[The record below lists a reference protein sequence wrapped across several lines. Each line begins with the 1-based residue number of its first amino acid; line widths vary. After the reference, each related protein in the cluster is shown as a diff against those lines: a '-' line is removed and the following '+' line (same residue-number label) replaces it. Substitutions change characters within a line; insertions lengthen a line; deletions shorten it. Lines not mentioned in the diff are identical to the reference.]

1 RFLYVAGEKMSKRLG
16 NFFTVRDLTAP
27 ESDGGKG
34 IDPLAVRM
42 TLLSGH
48 YRKPFN
54 FTMKTLKGNVRHRE
68 RLDEVI
74 SLVGHPDDGV
84 GEYEGDT
91 GVVLQ
96 GMYEQALESMLDDLN
111 TPAALAQLFG
121 GTKMILGKGD
131 NMDETARAAARRW
144 LSDMNALLGVVYYDD
159 APVATEEEDPL
170 AATVEPLIAERAAAR
185 ADGNWGRA
193 DEIRDEL
200 LALGVEIKDSPEGT
214 TWKRK
219 QTI

>member
-1 RFLYVAGEKMSKRLG
+1 MSKRLG
-16 NFFTVRDLTAP
+16 NFFTVRDLVAP
-27 ESDGGKG
+27 ESEGGKG
-34 IDPLAVRM
+34 VDPLAVRM
-42 TLLSGH
+42 TLFSGH

-68 RLDEVI
+68 RLEEI
-74 SLVGHPDDGV
+74 IALVGHPEEGTGDYA
-84 GEYEGDT
+84 GET
-91 GVVLQ
+91 GTVLA
-96 GMYEQALESMLDDLN
+96 GMYERALEAMLDDLN

-131 NMDETARAAARRW
+131 ALDEQARAAARRW

-159 APVATEEEDPL
+159 APAPAEVEDPL
-170 AATVEPLIAERAAAR
+170 AAQVEPLLQERAAAR
-185 ADGNWGRA
+185 AAGNWGRA

-200 LALGVEIKDSPEGT
+200 SALGVDIKDAKDGT

-219 QTI
+219 QQI

>member
-1 RFLYVAGEKMSKRLG
+1 
-16 NFFTVRDLTAP
+16 
-27 ESDGGKG
+27 
-34 IDPLAVRM
+34 
-42 TLLSGH
+42 
-48 YRKPFN
+48 
-54 FTMKTLKGNVRHRE
+54 
-68 RLDEVI
+68 
-74 SLVGHPDDGV
+74 
-84 GEYEGDT
+84 
-91 GVVLQ
+91 
-96 GMYEQALESMLDDLN
+96 
-111 TPAALAQLFG
+111 
-121 GTKMILGKGD
+121 
-131 NMDETARAAARRW
+131 MDETSRAAARRW